1 MLKNANLQKL
11 GVPLLAGIAVGV
23 GAQYVYKEYKKRSQA
38 QDAGATQQP
47 KPIDWDRA
55 RGVALR
61 VSGWDQH
68 PVLDRSAREA
78 QYLGYVRQSEDVI
91 AQYLGVSLPKP
102 TEKVV
107 VVDRKEWLDA
117 NFSSLKGMLKPLED
131 VFDTLAA
138 QGKVGKLEG
147 PIAGVQLG
155 GMFGYLARRVLG
167 QYELGLLS
175 PVPQEQGILYFVEP
189 NIDTLQR
196 TLGLSDEFRLWIAL
210 HEVTHVFEFEAY
222 GWVREHFSGL
232 LNEFMTLTTRQMTEQ
247 GMGVG
252 ALLKRLANGAS
263 LERHWLSWMMSAEE
277 RALFE
282 RLQALMSLVEG
293 YSDHVMN
300 VLGRQ
305 MITNFDDIERKVK
318 ARKEMRSPLDEI
330 LERVMGMDLK
340 RAQYKEGEA
349 FVNAIVDSE
358 GLAFLQRVWEKPENL
373 PSLAEIRAPELWTKR
388 INQAGE

>member
-1 MLKNANLQKL
+1 MLKNVNLQRL

-23 GAQYVYKEYKKRSQA
+23 GAQYVYKEYKKRSQTQDGA
-38 QDAGATQQP
+38 QVQP
-47 KPIDWDRA
+47 KPIDWARA

-61 VSGWDQH
+61 VSSWDQY
-68 PVLDRSAREA
+68 PILDRSVREA
-78 QYLGYVRQSEDVI
+78 QYLSYVRQSEDVI
-91 AQYLGVSLPKP
+91 AKYLGVSLPKP
-102 TEKVV
+102 TERVV

-117 NFSSLKGMLKPLED
+117 NFASLKEMLSPIAK

-138 QGKVGKLEG
+138 QGKVGRLEG

-175 PVPQEQGILYFVEP
+175 PESQEQGVLYFVEP
-189 NIDTLQR
+189 NIDKLQR

-222 GWVREHFSGL
+222 DWVRGHFSAL
-232 LNEFMTLTTRQMTEQ
+232 LNDFMTLTTQKMTEQ
-247 GMGVG
+247 GMGIG
-252 ALLKRLANGAS
+252 ALLKRLADGVS
-263 LERHWLSWMMSAEE
+263 LERHWLSWMMTDEE

-300 VLGRQ
+300 VLGRE
-305 MITNFDDIERKVK
+305 MITNFDEIERKVK
-318 ARKEMRSPLDEI
+318 ARKEMRSPLDEL

-349 FVNAIVDSE
+349 FVNAVVERE
-358 GLAFLQRVWEKPENL
+358 GLAFLQKVWEKPENL
-373 PSLAEIRAPELWTKR
+373 PSLAEIRQPELWVRR
-388 INQAGE
+388 IRQVGG